1 MSVGSPLRS
10 AAVIAA
16 ALIVLAG
23 MSPASAAADPTVTL
37 ETDAGRVRYGG
48 SVTLSGVVDPADEGP
63 VTIVDVSTGDP
74 VLAPVPSAADGTF
87 ALSFTPERNVRLRA
101 EWNGAQSAPLWVR
114 VRPIVRVRIGAVRL
128 FGQTKV
134 FGSVQ
139 PAVSGG
145 RVEVSLLRGTKTVA
159 RRKVSV
165 DGGGR
170 FSTRLPVRKPG
181 KHRGRAVFDHDDLL
195 RSSATSRARTTPLPS
210 LGQGA
215 NGEVVKLLEQR
226 LRSLGYYLRGINRAF
241 DQKTGDAVMA
251 FHKVQGMSR
260 VKSVRPATW
269 RRLASPIR
277 PKPRAKRPAFHVE
290 IDQSK
295 QVLYVIRDGKIS
307 EIVHTS
313 TGAGGATRDG
323 VFRVHREIAG
333 YSPGRLYYPSYFD
346 GLRAVHGWPSVPNY
360 PASHGCSRVPN
371 WTAIHLH
378 DIMPIGTVVR
388 VYH

>member
-1 MSVGSPLRS
+1 VTRIVRL
-10 AAVIAA
+10 
-16 ALIVLAG
+16 LVLAMVPALLG
-23 MSPASAAADPTVTL
+23 LASPAAAAADPSVTL
-37 ETDAGRVRYGG
+37 EADPARVRHGE

-63 VTIVDVSTGDP
+63 VTIVEVDTGDP
-74 VLAPVPSAADGTF
+74 VLGPVASAPDGTF
-87 ALSFTPERNVRLRA
+87 AVSFTPERNVRLRA
-101 EWNGAQSAPLWVR
+101 EWSGAQSDPLWVR
-114 VRPIVRVRIGAVRL
+114 VRPIVRVRIGRVLL
-128 FGQTKV
+128 FGRTKV
-134 FGSVQ
+134 FGHVE
-139 PAVSGG
+139 PAVPGG
-145 RVEVSLLRGTKTVA
+145 RVEVSLRRGTKTTA
-159 RRKVSV
+159 RRKVSI
-165 DGGGR
+165 DAQGR
-170 FSTRLPVRKPG
+170 FSTRLPVKKPG
-181 KHRGRAVFDHDDLL
+181 RHRGRAIFDHEDLL
-195 RSSATSRARTTPLPS
+195 RTSATSRARTTPLPS

-215 NGEVVKLLEQR
+215 NGEIVKLLEQR
-226 LRSLGYYLRGINRAF
+226 LGSLGYYLRGINRSF
-241 DQKTGDAVMA
+241 DQQTGDAVLA
-251 FHKVQGMSR
+251 FHKVQGMAR

-277 PKPRAKRPAFHVE
+277 PKPRAKKPAFHVE
-290 IDQSK
+290 IDQTK

-323 VFRVHREIAG
+323 VFRVHRKIAG

-360 PASHGCSRVPN
+360 PASHGCSRVPY

>member
-1 MSVGSPLRS
+1 MTGIVR
-10 AAVIAA
+10 VV
-16 ALIVLAG
+16 VLAMVAASLG
-23 MSPASAAADPTVTL
+23 LASPAVAAPDPTVTL
-37 ETDAGRVRYGG
+37 EADSARVRYGEG
-48 SVTLSGVVDPADEGP
+48 VTLSGVVDPADGGP
-63 VTIVDVSTGDP
+63 VTMVDVSTGDP
-74 VLAPVPSAADGTF
+74 ILGPVPSAPDGTYAISF
-87 ALSFTPERNVRLRA
+87 APERNVRVRA
-101 EWNGAQSAPLWVR
+101 EWSGAQSDPLWIR
-114 VRPIVRVRIGAVRL
+114 VRPIVRVRIGTVRL
-128 FGQTKV
+128 FGRTKV
-134 FGSVQ
+134 FGRVQ
-139 PAVSGG
+139 PAVPGG
-145 RVEVSLLRGTKTVA
+145 RVEVLLRRGTKTVA
-159 RRKVSV
+159 RQKATI
-165 DGGGR
+165 DGDGR
-170 FSTRLPVRKPG
+170 FSARLPVRKPG
-181 KHRGRAVFDHDDLL
+181 RHRGRAVFDHEDLL

-210 LGQGA
+210 LGRGA
-215 NGEVVKLLEQR
+215 KGEMVKLLEQR

-241 DQKTGDAVMA
+241 DRRTGDAVLA

-269 RRLASPIR
+269 RRLASPTR
-277 PKPRAKRPAFHVE
+277 PRPRATKPAFHVE

-295 QVLYVIRDGKIS
+295 QVLYVIRAGKIS

-323 VFRVHREIAG
+323 VFRVHRKIAG

-346 GLRAVHGWPSVPNY
+346 GLRAVHGWPSVPTY